1 VSAPDF
7 AAWFAAQRFRNF
19 EAREFTGY
27 FAAVRKG
34 VRNHT
39 PPRSLWPNIVPALRV
54 ADDLR
59 DSFGEP
65 CIILSSYRAPDYN
78 RAVGGAPASL
88 HMQFKALDLCLPLVG
103 ARQAYR
109 RLVEW
114 RRAGRFTGGLGLYP
128 SSGFVHL
135 DTRGTNATWSGR

>member
-1 VSAPDF
+1 MSAPDF

-19 EAREFTGY
+19 AAHEFTGY

-34 VRNHT
+34 VLNHT
-39 PPRSLWPNIVPALRV
+39 PPRSLWPNIVPTLRV

-65 CIILSSYRAPDYN
+65 CIILSSYRSPEYN

-88 HMQFKALDLCLPLVG
+88 HMEFKALDISMPLAG
-103 ARQAYR
+103 ARQVYR

-114 RRAGRFTGGLGLYP
+114 RGAGRFTGGLGLYP

-135 DTRGTNATWSGR
+135 DTRGTNATWNGR